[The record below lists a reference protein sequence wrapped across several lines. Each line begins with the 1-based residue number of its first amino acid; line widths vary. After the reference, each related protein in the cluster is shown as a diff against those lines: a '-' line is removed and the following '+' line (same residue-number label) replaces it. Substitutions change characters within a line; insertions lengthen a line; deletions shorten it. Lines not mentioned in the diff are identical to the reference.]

1 MPLSDKTVSGRWVAI
16 TIAVV
21 IVVAVVAACIWLY
34 LDYLSAP
41 RQP

>member
-1 MPLSDKTVSGRWVAI
+1 MQPSGKTVSGRWIAI

-21 IVVAVVAACIWLY
+21 IFVAVVAACYWLY